1 MTLSRSPIEKT
12 KRRFFVYSA
21 IGLLFITAIS
31 IAGLMFYNQAAHQ
44 QELMQDLNLI
54 LRNQIRLVNDI
65 SNLGDSIVDDNVDR
79 TKYFEIKAELESMVL
94 KLKSENTK
102 LNDFFESNN
111 ANSIK
116 TIEEIQELA
125 QEKDMF
131 DKMDVFLKQADE
143 IVEDNSIS
151 FSELRTNIN
160 YLSRT
165 SQYGLRKVFR
175 FISNKLYFE
184 QERALSQLRIV
195 GMALILVCVFL
206 IVLVWSTVFRP
217 LYNEVIVKH
226 RDLTDA
232 LIKADM
238 ANRSKTDFLAN
249 ISHEIRT
256 PMTAILGYAD
266 LMKKDELTKEE
277 KIESINVINQNAS
290 HLLSLIDEILDIS
303 KIEAGKLTFEKEA
316 VVINDIL
323 SEVYSLINVK
333 AEEKGIDLFFNS
345 KGNIPQIIITDEKR
359 LKQILFNIVGNAI
372 KFTQKGY
379 VELTVNFKEA
389 ERDLIFEVKDTGCGI
404 PQKSVKKLFKPFSQ
418 ADTSGSR
425 QHQGTG
431 LGLVLSRKIAQGLGG
446 DVVIKETSIGHGSTF
461 QISIDVGEYSSKPS
475 DINVERRIQP
485 RKGDELED
493 LQGSKVL
500 IVDDAKEN
508 ARLFKIYLEAA
519 KANIELAHDGLEAV
533 EKAKTGNF
541 DMIFMDLQMPGMD
554 GFQAIRELRKNN
566 FNKPIVALTAH
577 ALNEEV
583 EKTRKAGF
591 NDHVSKPVSAETL
604 VRTCFKHLNLG

>member
-1 MTLSRSPIEKT
+1 MNQFISPIEQT
-12 KRRFFVYSA
+12 KRRFFIYSA
-21 IGLLFITAIS
+21 IGLLFITGIS
-31 IAGLMFYNQAAHQ
+31 IAGLMFYNQAAYQ
-44 QELMQDLNLI
+44 QKVMQDLNII

-65 SNLGDSIVDDNVDR
+65 TDLGDTLPAETTDEQSFIETRTELETMVVKLQSENKKLISFFQEHDDNN
-79 TKYFEIKAELESMVL
+79 IES
-94 KLKSENTK
+94 
-102 LNDFFESNN
+102 
-111 ANSIK
+111 
-116 TIEEIQELA
+116 IEEIKELA
-125 QEKDMF
+125 IEKDMF
-131 DKMDVFLKQADE
+131 DEMNAFVQKADKIVDGNSTTFTGLKK
-143 IVEDNSIS
+143 
-151 FSELRTNIN
+151 NID

-165 SQYGLRKVFR
+165 SYLGLRKVFR
-175 FISNKLYFE
+175 FISNKLYYE
-184 QERALSQLRIV
+184 QEQALSQLRFV

-206 IVLVWSTVFRP
+206 IVLVWATVFRP
-217 LYNEVIVKH
+217 LYNEVLVKH
-226 RDLTDA
+226 RELTDA

-277 KIESINVINQNAS
+277 KNESIDVINQNAS

-303 KIEAGKLTFEKEA
+303 KIEAGKLTFNKEA
-316 VVINDIL
+316 IVINDVL

-333 AEEKGIDLFFNS
+333 AEEKGIDLFFNN

-461 QISIDVGEYSSKPS
+461 QITIDVGEFNSKPS
-475 DINVERRIQP
+475 DIDVERRTAP
-485 RKGDELED
+485 RKGDELDD
-493 LQGSKVL
+493 LKGSKVL

-533 EKAKTGNF
+533 KKAKEGDF

-554 GFQAIRELRKNN
+554 GFQAIRELRKIN

-583 EKTRKAGF
+583 EKTKKAGF